1 MDPDLPDNDVPG
13 PADHLRVIGG
23 SSGWVRRLAVIG
35 AFLILLAV
43 LLTIF
48 APSVL
53 WFLAYPL
60 LIVGALGA
68 LAYAAAFL
76 IRQF

>member
-1 MDPDLPDNDVPG
+1 MNCEPLDDEVPG
-13 PADHLRVIGG
+13 PADHLRLIGG
-23 SSGWVRRLAVIG
+23 GSGWVRRLAIIG
-35 AFLILLAV
+35 AVLVLAAV
-43 LLTIF
+43 LLTLL

-60 LIVGALGA
+60 LIIGALGA